1 MKQIYLSLLLK
12 KKNILPHPLV
22 FLNFKN
28 KKQPSV
34 NKYIKKN
41 VELQPTV
48 KRREEEQVI
57 KDLNYWSKTWIFIPE
72 GKILPGATN

>member
-12 KKNILPHPLV
+12 KNKNILPHPLV

-48 KRREEEQVI
+48 KRREEE
-57 KDLNYWSKTWIFIPE
+57 
-72 GKILPGATN
+72 